1 MRKILCYLLLIFAVT
16 SCITKKE
23 LVYMQNEKLRTN
35 TPTNFTTP
43 YKEYE
48 LQPNDVLSIKVL
60 SVQPELTNQFN
71 IIDPN
76 NAFGLT
82 SPSSLF
88 LSGYSLDT
96 DGKIKLPIIGEI
108 KVSGL
113 TVAQSQDL
121 IQRNL
126 DKYINDATVVVKLIS
141 FKFSVLGEVRNPGYF
156 YVYNEQAN
164 LLEALSMAGDL
175 TQGASRENVKLIR
188 QKPGGTEVV
197 LLDLK
202 DPNLVQSQYY
212 YLKPNDVLYVEPRK
226 TQIKRDNLV
235 VVSAILGV
243 LSTAGLILN
252 FVNIK

>member
-1 MRKILCYLLLIFAVT
+1 MKKILCYFLLIFFAT

-23 LVYMQNEKLRTN
+23 LVYMQNERLKTN

-43 YKEYE
+43 YKEYQ

-88 LSGYSLDT
+88 LSGYSIDK
-96 DGKIKLPIIGEI
+96 DGNIKLPLIGEI
-108 KVSGL
+108 KVSGMSL
-113 TVAQSQDL
+113 DQASDL
-121 IQRNL
+121 IQRSL
-126 DKYINDATVVVKLIS
+126 DRYVNDATVVVKLIS
-141 FKFSVLGEVRNPGYF
+141 FKFSVLGEVRNPGYYF
-156 YVYNEQAN
+156 VYNEQAN

-175 TQGASRENVKLIR
+175 TQGANRENLKLIR

-212 YLKPNDVLYVEPRK
+212 FLKPNDVIYVEPRK
-226 TQIKRDNLV
+226 TQIKRDNLI
-235 VVSAILGV
+235 VVSTVLGV
-243 LSTAGLILN
+243 LSTVGLILN
-252 FVNIK
+252 FVNIQ

>member
-1 MRKILCYLLLIFAVT
+1 MRKILCYLLLIFLAT

-23 LVYMQNEKLRTN
+23 LVYMQNEKLKKN

-60 SVQPELTNQFN
+60 SVQPETSNLFN
-71 IIDPN
+71 IVDPS
-76 NAFGLT
+76 NAFGIT
-82 SPSSLF
+82 GPSSLF
-88 LSGYSLDT
+88 LSGYSIDQQGRVT
-96 DGKIKLPIIGEI
+96 LPIIGQL

-113 TVAQSQDL
+113 TVAQAQEQ
-121 IQRNL
+121 IQRSL
-126 DKYINDATVVVKLIS
+126 DRYINDATVVTKLIS
-141 FKFSVLGEVRNPGYF
+141 FKISVLGDVRNPGYY
-156 YVYNEQAN
+156 YVYNEQAS

-175 TQGASRENVKLIR
+175 TQGASRENIKLIR

-235 VVSAILGV
+235 IVSTVLGV
-243 LSTAGLILN
+243 LSTAALILN
-252 FVNIK
+252 FVNIQ

>member
-1 MRKILCYLLLIFAVT
+1 MMAT

-23 LVYMQNEKLRTN
+23 LVYMQNEKLKKN

-48 LQPNDVLSIKVL
+48 LQPNDVLSIKVI
-60 SVQPELTNQFN
+60 SNQPELSNAFN

-76 NAFGLT
+76 NAFGI
-82 SPSSLF
+82 SGPSSLY
-88 LSGYSLDT
+88 LSGYSIDK
-96 DGKIKLPIIGEI
+96 DGKIMLPTLGEL

-113 TVAQSQDL
+113 SVAQVQNL

-126 DKYINDATVVVKLIS
+126 DKYFNDATVVVKLIS
-141 FKFSVLGEVRNPGYF
+141 FKISVLGEVRTPGYY

-175 TQGASRENVKLIR
+175 TQGANRENLKLIR
-188 QKPGGTEVV
+188 QKPGGTEVI

-212 YLKPNDVLYVEPRK
+212 FLKPNDVLYVEPRK
-226 TQIKRDNLV
+226 TQIRRDNLI
-235 VVSAILGV
+235 VVSTILGV

>member
-1 MRKILCYLLLIFAVT
+1 MKKILCYFLLIFFAT

-23 LVYMQNEKLRTN
+23 LVYMQNERLKTN

-43 YKEYE
+43 YKEYQ

-60 SVQPELTNQFN
+60 SVQPQLTNQFN

-88 LSGYSLDT
+88 LSGYSIDK
-96 DGKIKLPIIGEI
+96 DGNIKLPLIGEI
-108 KVSGL
+108 KVSGMSL
-113 TVAQSQDL
+113 DQASDL
-121 IQRNL
+121 IQRSL
-126 DKYINDATVVVKLIS
+126 DRYVNDATVVVKLIS
-141 FKFSVLGEVRNPGYF
+141 FKFSVLGEVRNPGYYF
-156 YVYNEQAN
+156 VYNEQAN

-175 TQGASRENVKLIR
+175 TQGANRENLKLIR

-212 YLKPNDVLYVEPRK
+212 FLKPNDVIYVEPRK
-226 TQIKRDNLV
+226 TQIKRDNLI
-235 VVSAILGV
+235 VVSTVLGV
-243 LSTAGLILN
+243 LSTVGLILN
-252 FVNIK
+252 FVNIQ

>member
-1 MRKILCYLLLIFAVT
+1 
-16 SCITKKE
+16 
-23 LVYMQNEKLRTN
+23 MQNEKLKKN

-60 SVQPELTNQFN
+60 SVQPETSNLFN
-71 IIDPN
+71 IVDPS
-76 NAFGLT
+76 NAFGIT
-82 SPSSLF
+82 GPSSLF
-88 LSGYSLDT
+88 LSGYSIDQQGRVT
-96 DGKIKLPIIGEI
+96 LPIIGQL

-113 TVAQSQDL
+113 TVAQAQEQ
-121 IQRNL
+121 IQRSL
-126 DKYINDATVVVKLIS
+126 DRYINDATVVTKLIS
-141 FKFSVLGEVRNPGYF
+141 FKISVLGDVRNPGYY
-156 YVYNEQAN
+156 YVYNEQAS

-175 TQGASRENVKLIR
+175 TQGASRENIKLIR

-235 VVSAILGV
+235 IVSTVLGV
-243 LSTAGLILN
+243 LSTAALILN
-252 FVNIK
+252 FVNIQ

>member
-1 MRKILCYLLLIFAVT
+1 
-16 SCITKKE
+16 
-23 LVYMQNEKLRTN
+23 MQNEKFKKN
-35 TPTNFTTP
+35 TPTKFTTP

-48 LQPNDVLSIKVL
+48 LQPKDVLSIKVL
-60 SVQPELTNQFN
+60 SVQPELSNLFN

-76 NAFGLT
+76 NAYGI
-82 SPSSLF
+82 SGPSSLF
-88 LSGYSLDT
+88 LSGYSIDQ
-96 DGKIKLPIIGEI
+96 DGKITLPTLGEL

-113 TVAQSQDL
+113 TVAQAQEQ

-126 DKYINDATVVVKLIS
+126 DRYVTDATVVVKLIS
-141 FKFSVLGEVRNPGYF
+141 FKVSVLGEVRNPGYY

-175 TQGASRENVKLIR
+175 TQGASRENLKLIR
-188 QKPGGTEVV
+188 QIPGGTEVI

-212 YLKPNDVLYVEPRK
+212 FLKPNDVLYVEPRK
-226 TQIKRDNLV
+226 TQIKRDNLI
-235 VVSAILGV
+235 VVSTILGV

>member
-1 MRKILCYLLLIFAVT
+1 MRKILCYLLLILVAT
-16 SCITKKE
+16 SCISKKE
-23 LVYMQNEKLRTN
+23 LVYMQNENLRTN

-60 SVQPELTNQFN
+60 SVQPELSNLFN
-71 IIDPN
+71 ITDPN
-76 NAFGLT
+76 NAFGMAN
-82 SPSSLF
+82 PSSLF
-88 LSGYSLDT
+88 LSGYSIDK
-96 DGKIKLPIIGEI
+96 DGNVQLPTIGQV
-108 KVSGL
+108 KVGGL
-113 TVAQSQDL
+113 TVAKSQAL
-121 IQRNL
+121 IQQNL
-126 DKYINDATVVVKLIS
+126 DKYVNDATVVVKLLS
-141 FKFSVLGEVRNPGYF
+141 FKVSVLGDVRNPGYY

-175 TQGASRENVKLIR
+175 TQGASRENIKLIR

-212 YLKPNDVLYVEPRK
+212 YLKPNDVLYIEPRK

-252 FVNIK
+252 FVNTK